1 MATVSSSI
9 VGGSGDAHEGSACH
23 PEASNYVLND
33 TSRTSLSDLPVVVTS
48 NGHSSDSAQHVPTKL
63 RSIGSQGAFDGSQ
76 NSSTQKG
83 AGNESEELP
92 EDASKGVLNRLQ
104 NGLMTNG
111 CNNVPRRPSSG
122 VTMVTPDKRLC
133 NEICSA
139 VVQAGQYIFPPESA
153 PHRATILAYPSAV
166 SLPPDL
172 LEPVRA
178 EIAELSAAIA
188 CFEPVRLFVRPE
200 DLEAASSQIL
210 RIADDPSHIELIPFA
225 VNHCWVRDSGPVYVY
240 SAGPDRFRYAINFGF
255 DEWGGKAPGSAAP
268 DGQGIEWG
276 QEWPIL
282 SDTSLAENAS
292 FASRVIDADTPAAV
306 RLNPQLTT
314 EGGGLIVDG
323 EGTLLITESCM
334 ICDVRNPGWSKS
346 RIELE
351 LERLLGV
358 EKIIWFPGCKNEDI
372 TDCHVDAVA
381 RFVRPGLVVMSRP
394 HDSQPRV
401 WIDVFEEAK
410 VILERETDAK
420 GRPFE
425 IVVLYEPDI
434 APLIK
439 MPDDEIVTS
448 YVNFYHVNSGLIV
461 PKFGDSELDKKAYEI
476 LKNLYPT
483 RHVKQ
488 VFLNALP
495 RAGGGIHCVTQQ
507 VPFSKIDDTWV
518 ERLQRRSMI
527 AAAHMKTIQAS

>member
-1 MATVSSSI
+1 MSPATPTVLAHNGDAHDGSASHPGVSKHVLDDTLRASSVNVPVSNSNGNPTEGAQNFPI
-9 VGGSGDAHEGSACH
+9 RKLSIDAQGVVGGS
-23 PEASNYVLND
+23 L
-33 TSRTSLSDLPVVVTS
+33 
-48 NGHSSDSAQHVPTKL
+48 
-63 RSIGSQGAFDGSQ
+63 
-76 NSSTQKG
+76 NSSAPNG
-83 AGNESEELP
+83 EGHESEELP
-92 EDASKGVLNRLQ
+92 HNAFKDVSKCFQ
-104 NGLMTNG
+104 NGL
-111 CNNVPRRPSSG
+111 
-122 VTMVTPDKRLC
+122 VTDGYNDITKGTSLGLTMASPGSLSCSEK
-133 NEICSA
+133 CSA
-139 VVQAGQYIFPPESA
+139 VVQARQYVFPSESA
-153 PHRATILAYPSAV
+153 PHRATILAYPSVV
-166 SLPPDL
+166 SLPQDL
-172 LEPVRA
+172 LKPVQA

-200 DLEAASSQIL
+200 DLTAASSQIL
-210 RIADDPSHIELIPFA
+210 RITDDPSNIKLIPFA
-225 VNHCWVRDSGPVYVY
+225 VNHCWVRDSGPVYVH

-255 DEWGGKAPGSAAP
+255 NEWGGKAPGSTGP
-268 DGQGIEWG
+268 DGEGIEWG

-282 SDTSLAENAS
+282 SEASLTENAS
-292 FASRVIDADTPAAV
+292 FASRVIDADAPSVV
-306 RLNPQLTT
+306 RLNPELTT

-334 ICDVRNPGWSKS
+334 ICDVRNPGWSKL

-358 EKIIWFPGCKNEDI
+358 EKIIWFTGCKNEDI

-410 VILERETDAK
+410 AILERETDAK

-439 MPDDEIVTS
+439 MSHDEIVTS
-448 YVNFYHVNSGLIV
+448 YVNFYHVNSGLII
-461 PKFGDSELDKKAYEI
+461 PKFGDDEADRIAYEV
-476 LKNLYPT
+476 LKGLYPT

-488 VFLNALP
+488 VFINGLP

-507 VPFSKIDDTWV
+507 VPFGKVDDTWV
-518 ERLQRRSMI
+518 ERLQRKSII
-527 AAAHMKTIQAS
+527 AADHLKTRLLK